1 MKSVFDFIVK
11 PIGNKY
17 SNTVKVGDQ
26 ELVVNTKIED
36 FKFVNRFA
44 EVIETPLAF
53 HTNIKKGDIIVIHQN
68 VFRTF
73 YDMKGAKKVSRSFF
87 KDDLFFVSIDQ
98 VYMYKNDSGWNAF
111 NNRCFIQP
119 IKNND
124 DLTLNKEREL
134 IGILKYSNS
143 SLEAL
148 KITPG
153 DVVGFKPKR
162 EWEFL
167 IDGKRLYCMES
178 NDIVI
183 KYDKQGNETEHN
195 PSWTKS
201 S

>member
-1 MKSVFDFIVK
+1 MRSVFDFIVK
-11 PIGNKY
+11 PLGDKY

-36 FKFVNRFA
+36 FKFVNRLA
-44 EVIETPLAF
+44 EVLEIPLF
-53 HTNIKKGDIIVIHQN
+53 VNTDIKKGDIVVIHQN

-73 YDMKGAKKVSRSFF
+73 YDMKGRKKESKSYFRDGLYFASM
-87 KDDLFFVSIDQ
+87 DQ
-98 VYMYKNDSGWNAF
+98 MYMYKRDGNWKTIGD
-111 NNRCFIQP
+111 RCFVQP
-119 IKNND
+119 IKNIDN
-124 DLTLNKEREL
+124 LKLEKEQEL
-134 IGILKYSNS
+134 IGILTYGNNS
-143 SLEAL
+143 LNKL

-153 DVVGFKPKR
+153 DVVGFKPTR

-183 KYDKQGNETEHN
+183 KYDKQGNEVEYN
-195 PSWTKS
+195 QSWTQS

>member
-1 MKSVFDFIVK
+1 MRSVFDFIVK
-11 PIGNKY
+11 PLGDKY

-36 FKFVNRFA
+36 FKFVNRLA
-44 EVIETPLAF
+44 EVLEIPLF
-53 HTNIKKGDIIVIHQN
+53 VNTDIKKGDIVVIHQN

-73 YDMKGAKKVSRSFF
+73 YDMKGRKKESKSYFRDGLYFA
-87 KDDLFFVSIDQ
+87 SIDQ
-98 VYMYKNDSGWNAF
+98 MYMYKRDGNWKTIGD
-111 NNRCFIQP
+111 RCFVQP
-119 IKNND
+119 IKNIDN
-124 DLTLNKEREL
+124 LKLEKEQEL
-134 IGILKYSNS
+134 IGILTYGNNS
-143 SLEAL
+143 LNKL

-153 DVVGFKPKR
+153 DVVGFKPTR

-183 KYDKQGNETEHN
+183 KYDKQGNEVEYN
-195 PSWTKS
+195 QSWTQS

>member
-1 MKSVFDFIVK
+1 MRSVFDFIVK
-11 PIGNKY
+11 PLGDKY

-36 FKFVNRFA
+36 FKFVNRLA
-44 EVIETPLAF
+44 EVLEIPLF
-53 HTNIKKGDIIVIHQN
+53 VNTDIKKGDIVVIHQN

-73 YDMKGAKKVSRSFF
+73 YDMKGRKKESKSYFRDGLYFA
-87 KDDLFFVSIDQ
+87 SIDQ
-98 VYMYKNDSGWNAF
+98 MYMYKRDGNWKTIG
-111 NNRCFIQP
+111 NRCFVQP
-119 IKNND
+119 IKNIDN
-124 DLTLNKEREL
+124 LKLEKEQEL
-134 IGILKYSNS
+134 IGILTYGNNY
-143 SLEAL
+143 LNEL

-153 DVVGFKPKR
+153 DIVGFKPTR

-183 KYDKQGNETEHN
+183 KYDKQGNEVEYN
-195 PSWTKS
+195 QSWTQS

>member
-1 MKSVFDFIVK
+1 MRSVFDFIVK
-11 PIGNKY
+11 PLGDKY

-36 FKFVNRFA
+36 FKFVNRLA
-44 EVIETPLAF
+44 EVLEIPLF
-53 HTNIKKGDIIVIHQN
+53 VNTDIKKGDIVVIHQN

-73 YDMKGAKKVSRSFF
+73 YDMKGRKKESKSYFRDGLYFA
-87 KDDLFFVSIDQ
+87 SIDQ
-98 VYMYKNDSGWNAF
+98 MYMYKRDGNWKTIGD
-111 NNRCFIQP
+111 RCFVQP
-119 IKNND
+119 IKNIDN
-124 DLTLNKEREL
+124 LKLEKEQEL
-134 IGILKYSNS
+134 IGILTYGNNS
-143 SLEAL
+143 LNEL

-153 DVVGFKPKR
+153 DVVGFKPTR

-183 KYDKQGNETEHN
+183 KYDKQGNEVEYN
-195 PSWTKS
+195 QSWTQS

>member
-1 MKSVFDFIVK
+1 MRSVFDFIVK
-11 PIGNKY
+11 PLGDKY

-36 FKFVNRFA
+36 FKFVNRLA
-44 EVIETPLAF
+44 EVLEIPLF
-53 HTNIKKGDIIVIHQN
+53 VNTDIKKGDIVVIHQN

-73 YDMKGAKKVSRSFF
+73 YDMKGRKKESKSYFRDGLYFASM
-87 KDDLFFVSIDQ
+87 DQ
-98 VYMYKNDSGWNAF
+98 MYMYKRDGNWKTIGD
-111 NNRCFIQP
+111 RCFVQP
-119 IKNND
+119 IKNIDN
-124 DLTLNKEREL
+124 LKLEKEQEL
-134 IGILKYSNS
+134 IGILTYGNNS
-143 SLEAL
+143 LNEL

-153 DVVGFKPKR
+153 DIVGFKPTR

-183 KYDKQGNETEHN
+183 KYDKQGNEVEYN
-195 PSWTKS
+195 QSWTQS

>member
-1 MKSVFDFIVK
+1 MRSVFDFIVK
-11 PIGNKY
+11 PLGDKY

-36 FKFVNRFA
+36 FKFVNRLA
-44 EVIETPLAF
+44 EVLEIPLF
-53 HTNIKKGDIIVIHQN
+53 VNTDIKKGDIVVIHQN

-73 YDMKGAKKVSRSFF
+73 YDMKGRKKESKSYFRDGLYFA
-87 KDDLFFVSIDQ
+87 SIDQ
-98 VYMYKNDSGWNAF
+98 MYMYKRDSNWKTIGD
-111 NNRCFIQP
+111 RCFVQP
-119 IKNND
+119 IKNIDN
-124 DLTLNKEREL
+124 LKLEKEQEL
-134 IGILKYSNS
+134 IGILTYGNNS
-143 SLEAL
+143 LNEL

-153 DVVGFKPKR
+153 DIVGFKPTR

-183 KYDKQGNETEHN
+183 KYDKQGNEVEYN
-195 PSWTKS
+195 QSWTQS

>member
-1 MKSVFDFIVK
+1 MRSVFDFIVK
-11 PIGNKY
+11 PLGNKY

-36 FKFVNRFA
+36 FKFVNRLA
-44 EVIETPLAF
+44 EVLEIPLF
-53 HTNIKKGDIIVIHQN
+53 VNTDIKKGDIVVIHQN

-73 YDMKGAKKVSRSFF
+73 YDMKGRKKESKSYFRDGLYFA
-87 KDDLFFVSIDQ
+87 SIDQ
-98 VYMYKNDSGWNAF
+98 MYMYKRDGDWKTIGD
-111 NNRCFIQP
+111 RCFVQP
-119 IKNND
+119 IKNIDN
-124 DLTLNKEREL
+124 LKLEKEQEL
-134 IGILKYSNS
+134 IGILMYGNNS
-143 SLEAL
+143 LNEL

-153 DVVGFKPKR
+153 DIVGFKPTR

-183 KYDKQGNETEHN
+183 KYDKQGNEVEYN
-195 PSWTKS
+195 QSWTQS

>member
-1 MKSVFDFIVK
+1 MRSVFDFIVK
-11 PIGNKY
+11 PLGDKY

-36 FKFVNRFA
+36 FKFVNRLA
-44 EVIETPLAF
+44 EVLEIPLF
-53 HTNIKKGDIIVIHQN
+53 VNTDIKKGDIVVIHQN

-73 YDMKGAKKVSRSFF
+73 YDMKGRKKESKSYFRDGLYFA
-87 KDDLFFVSIDQ
+87 SIDQ
-98 VYMYKNDSGWNAF
+98 MYMYKRDGNWKTIGD
-111 NNRCFIQP
+111 RCFVQP
-119 IKNND
+119 IKNIDN
-124 DLTLNKEREL
+124 LKLEKEQEL
-134 IGILKYSNS
+134 IGILTYGNNS
-143 SLEAL
+143 LNEL

-153 DVVGFKPKR
+153 DIVGFKPTR

-183 KYDKQGNETEHN
+183 KYDKQGNEVEYN
-195 PSWTKS
+195 QSWTQS

>member
-1 MKSVFDFIVK
+1 MRSVFDFIVK
-11 PIGNKY
+11 PLGDKY

-36 FKFVNRFA
+36 FKFVNRLA
-44 EVIETPLAF
+44 EVLEIPLF
-53 HTNIKKGDIIVIHQN
+53 VNTDIKKGDIVVIHQN

-73 YDMKGAKKVSRSFF
+73 YDMKGRKKESKSYFRDGLYFA
-87 KDDLFFVSIDQ
+87 SIDQ
-98 VYMYKNDSGWNAF
+98 MYMYKRDSNWKTIGD
-111 NNRCFIQP
+111 RCFVQP
-119 IKNND
+119 IKNIDN
-124 DLTLNKEREL
+124 LKLEKEQEL
-134 IGILKYSNS
+134 IGILTYGNNS
-143 SLEAL
+143 LNKL

-153 DVVGFKPKR
+153 DVVGFKPTR

-183 KYDKQGNETEHN
+183 KYDKQGNEVEYN
-195 PSWTKS
+195 QSWTQS